1 MFDPDKHHRRS
12 IRLQGYD
19 YTSAGAYFV
28 TICAYRREC
37 LFGDVVN
44 SSVEVSPFG
53 QLASEG
59 WLWLKEQYSYVG
71 LDAWVLMPNH
81 LHGILVL
88 FPEPGQKVKPL
99 GRLIGA
105 FKTVTTKQVN
115 LLRKTPGNP
124 LWQRNYYER
133 IIRNGGEL
141 NAYRRY
147 IAANPAHWPLDRE
160 HPEDIDL

>member
-1 MFDPDKHHRRS
+1 MFDPAKHHRRS

-37 LFGDVVN
+37 LFGNVAN
-44 SSVEVSPFG
+44 ASVDLNAFG
-53 QLASEG
+53 QIAADG
-59 WLWLKEQYSYVG
+59 WLWLEDQYSYVG
-71 LDAWVLMPNH
+71 LDAWVLMLNH

-88 FPEPGQKVKPL
+88 YPEEGQKVKPL

-105 FKTVTTKQVN
+105 FKTITTKQVN
-115 LLRKTPGNP
+115 LLRETLGYP

-133 IIRNGGEL
+133 IIRNEGEL

-147 IAANPAHWPLDRE
+147 IAANSAHWPLDRE
-160 HPEDIDL
+160 HPEDIEL